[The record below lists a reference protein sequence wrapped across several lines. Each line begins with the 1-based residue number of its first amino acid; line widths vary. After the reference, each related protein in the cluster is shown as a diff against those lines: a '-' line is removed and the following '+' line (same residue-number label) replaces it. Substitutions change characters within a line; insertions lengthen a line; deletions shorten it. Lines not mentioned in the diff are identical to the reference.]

1 MRKLILVIFLVGFSR
16 VFAAFEIDILGQV
29 TASTSF
35 PIQQLKISGVK
46 GSTEAI
52 FGASLQVGNQFSMT
66 NSLKGISVFADI
78 RIDQES
84 IAITLPSSGNTK
96 NVRKTTGLNIGVGV
110 TTKFLF
116 GSVNSLVPR
125 DTVLGFSLGAKV
137 LANVTLSTS
146 IPAIT
151 PFIDVFV
158 EQRFFVS
165 RKLALIGGLY
175 LGADMTLYQST
186 DVGVLFNG
194 MYISAY
200 PSFNVGLG
208 IGLHFGH

>member
-1 MRKLILVIFLVGFSR
+1 MRKLILVIFLVGFGR
-16 VFAAFEIDILGQV
+16 VFAAFEIDILGQL
-29 TASTSF
+29 TASMSF
-35 PIQQLKISGVK
+35 PIQQVKTAKIK

-52 FGASLQVGNQFSMT
+52 FGASLQIGNQFSMA
-66 NSLKGISVFADI
+66 NSLKGISVLADI
-78 RIDQES
+78 RIEQES
-84 IAITLPSSGNTK
+84 IAITLPGETK
-96 NVRKTTGLNIGVGV
+96 NVRKTTGLNAGLGL
-110 TTKFLF
+110 TTKFIF

-125 DTVLGFSLGAKV
+125 DTIIGFGVGAKV

-165 RKLALIGGLY
+165 RKLALVGGIHV
-175 LGADMTLYQST
+175 GADMTLYQST
-186 DVGVLFNG
+186 DVGILFNG

-200 PSFNVGLG
+200 PSFNIGLC

>member
-16 VFAAFEIDILGQV
+16 VFASFEIDILGQL
-29 TASTSF
+29 TATTSF
-35 PIQQLKISGVK
+35 PMQQLKTAKIK

-52 FGASLQVGNQFSMT
+52 FGAAIQIGNKFSMT
-66 NSLKGISVFADI
+66 NALKGISLLADI
-78 RIDQES
+78 RIEQEA
-84 IAITLPSSGNTK
+84 IAITLPGETK
-96 NVRKTTGLNIGVGV
+96 MVRKTTGLNAGLGI
-110 TTKFLF
+110 TTKFIF

-125 DTVLGFSLGAKV
+125 DTILGFGLGAKV

-165 RKLALIGGLY
+165 RKLALVCGIHIGG
-175 LGADMTLYQST
+175 DMTLYQST
-186 DVGVLFNG
+186 DVGILFNG

-200 PSFNVGLG
+200 PSLNIGLSV
-208 IGLHFGH
+208 GLHFGH